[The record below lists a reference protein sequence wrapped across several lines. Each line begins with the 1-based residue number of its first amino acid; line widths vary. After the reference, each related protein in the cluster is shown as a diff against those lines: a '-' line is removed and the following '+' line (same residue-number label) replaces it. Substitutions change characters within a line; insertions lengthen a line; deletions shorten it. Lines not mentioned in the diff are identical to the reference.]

1 MSFRKLC
8 IKTQKKWQRRKT
20 NNEDYSQSEQESS
33 SPSATPTPILQ
44 SSKQCNPIL
53 KAESTYRESEFD
65 EEPQKIVKILIKEN
79 KIINHLDRTNLQN
92 LECDHLADD
101 FFIKA
106 TKAIDAEETEHL
118 KTEFEPVVLQSSKDC
133 KRLYKLQPE
142 AAIYICELCGTHAN
156 TKASFQRHIRKHT
169 GERPFACKYV
179 FDFRYSRKMYIF
191 LHLLQ

>member
-8 IKTQKKWQRRKT
+8 IKTQKKWKKRKT

-65 EEPQKIVKILIKEN
+65 EEPQKIVEILIKES

-92 LECDHLADD
+92 QECDHLADD

-106 TKAIDAEETEHL
+106 TKTIDAEETEQH

-133 KRLYKLQPE
+133 KRLFKLQPE